1 MRGLQSAGTGG
12 GAAGGATIETTT
24 PLVDEADVERGL
36 GRTAAVDVTEEHVP
50 AKQRSGCDESPSAC
64 CAL

>member
-1 MRGLQSAGTGG
+1 
-12 GAAGGATIETTT
+12 
-24 PLVDEADVERGL
+24 VERGL